1 MNPQL
6 TWNLITDVQ
15 QMWAYPF
22 MVTALRAGTVVAVLA
37 GVVGWVMVLRK
48 ESFAGHTLAVV
59 GFPGAAAAAWLGVA
73 TGYGYFAACIGAAAA
88 IALLPAPTRAG
99 GLGGFSEESAGIGTI
114 QALAL
119 ATGFLFVSLYHGFL
133 SGLTSLL
140 FGTIAG
146 VSSQQ
151 LDVLLIAAL
160 ACLIV
165 LAAIGRPLLW
175 ASIDPDA
182 AAVNGVPTRL
192 VAGAVPAGARRRRG
206 RCQPDHRQ
214 PLGVRAAGGPARG
227 RLPLHRPSRDGHC
240 HLGPH
245 RGRRDLGRYRLR
257 VLFAV
262 SDRVL
267 GEQFRVR
274 HLSAGRRLPSE
285 RRADP
290 PADRPTALPGSPRG
304 GGMTIIDGRA
314 SASGPLTGFA
324 NMLGHPFITHALVA
338 GTAVALV
345 CGLVGY
351 FLVLRGQVF
360 AGDAQGHIAYTGAMA
375 ALVAGLD
382 PRVGLFAATI
392 MAGVALGVISRRGAD
407 DVAIG
412 SFFSWILGLGALFLT
427 YYTTHG
433 SGNNGT
439 ANVNVLFGSIFG
451 INDQARTL
459 AVAVAAGV
467 GVVLIVIA
475 RPLLFATIDPAVAQ
489 AAGVPTRLLSTLFL
503 VIVGVTVAEATQ
515 IIGALVVLGLLAAPA
530 AAAARLTTRP
540 WHGFWLSAVLA
551 TAAIWIGVTIAY
563 AVPAAPAT
571 FTIMSTA
578 ATIYL
583 IAAVISARGRQ
594 PRLALA
600 AP

>member
-1 MNPQL
+1 
-6 TWNLITDVQ
+6 
-15 QMWAYPF
+15 
-22 MVTALRAGTVVAVLA
+22 
-37 GVVGWVMVLRK
+37 
-48 ESFAGHTLAVV
+48 
-59 GFPGAAAAAWLGVA
+59 
-73 TGYGYFAACIGAAAA
+73 
-88 IALLPAPTRAG
+88 
-99 GLGGFSEESAGIGTI
+99 
-114 QALAL
+114 
-119 ATGFLFVSLYHGFL
+119 
-133 SGLTSLL
+133 
-140 FGTIAG
+140 
-146 VSSQQ
+146 
-151 LDVLLIAAL
+151 
-160 ACLIV
+160 
-165 LAAIGRPLLW
+165 
-175 ASIDPDA
+175 
-182 AAVNGVPTRL
+182 
-192 VAGAVPAGARRRRG
+192 
-206 RCQPDHRQ
+206 
-214 PLGVRAAGGPARG
+214 
-227 RLPLHRPSRDGHC
+227 
-240 HLGPH
+240 
-245 RGRRDLGRYRLR
+245 
-257 VLFAV
+257 
-262 SDRVL
+262 
-267 GEQFRVR
+267 
-274 HLSAGRRLPSE
+274 
-285 RRADP
+285 
-290 PADRPTALPGSPRG
+290 
-304 GGMTIIDGRA
+304 MTIVDGRA

-338 GTAVALV
+338 GTAVAVV

-392 MAGVALGVISRRGAD
+392 VAGVALGVINRRGAD
-407 DVAIG
+407 DVVIG

-451 INDQARTL
+451 INDQARAV
-459 AVAVAAGV
+459 AVAVAAGL

-503 VIVGVTVAEATQ
+503 AVVGATVAEATQ

-530 AAAARLTTRP
+530 AAAARLTTRSWP
-540 WHGFWLSAVLA
+540 GFWLSAVLA

-583 IAAVISARGRQ
+583 IAAAIGARGRQ

-600 AP
+600 APQRRKA